1 MNGAF
6 LSPFATFDSIT
17 LNDPI
22 KCYEIHNRWKRIS
35 KGCCTTNSKEKKEK
49 NAKETAK
56 VFDHPRGLS
65 NEPCLGAIRNVQ
77 AVVEQSLETILEKIN
92 SFAITLARYRASYI
106 FPQQSRRI
114 NGGTKM
120 FSLLTRNRSRREKSR
135 VLSLGRADGSS
146 RI

>member
-1 MNGAF
+1 MKSQKDAVQPTVKKKKKKTRRKRRR
-6 LSPFATFDSIT
+6 SSI
-17 LNDPI
+17 
-22 KCYEIHNRWKRIS
+22 K
-35 KGCCTTNSKEKKEK
+35 
-49 NAKETAK
+49 
-56 VFDHPRGLS
+56 HPRGLS

-120 FSLLTRNRSRREKSR
+120 FSLLTRNRSRPMKKAVSF
-135 VLSLGRADGSS
+135 LWDGQMD
-146 RI
+146 RRGYNHC